1 MKYSVKPYEV
11 PRPRRRGAR
20 QELPTPPAS
29 PKPLPTFKVDAGSGD
44 EARRLVRTRYE
55 QQGRT
60 IRSLNATG
68 EFDLIVYVE
77 TK

>member
-1 MKYSVKPYEV
+1 LKYTVKPYEV
-11 PRPRRRGAR
+11 ARRRKRAAR
-20 QELPTPPAS
+20 EAAPTPSA
-29 PKPLPTFKVDAGSGD
+29 PKPMPVFNVEAGSD
-44 EARRLVRTRYE
+44 TEARRLVRKRYE

-68 EFDLIVYVE
+68 DDSLIVYVE

>member
-11 PRPRRRGAR
+11 PRRRSRVAR
-20 QELPTPPAS
+20 EAAATSA
-29 PKPLPTFKVDAGSGD
+29 PKPLPAFNVEAGSD
-44 EARRLVRTRYE
+44 TEARRLVRLRYE

-68 EFDLIVYVE
+68 DDSLIVYVE

>member
-11 PRPRRRGAR
+11 PRRRSRVAR
-20 QELPTPPAS
+20 EAAPPPS
-29 PKPLPTFKVDAGSGD
+29 PPKPLPTFNVEAGSD
-44 EARRLVRTRYE
+44 TEARRLVRLRYE

-60 IRSLNATG
+60 IRSLNATD
-68 EFDLIVYVE
+68 EFALIVYVE

>member
-1 MKYSVKPYEV
+1 LKYSVKPYEV
-11 PRPRRRGAR
+11 ARRRKRDA
-20 QELPTPPAS
+20 TPPSS
-29 PKPLPTFKVDAGSGD
+29 PKPLPAYSVEAGSD
-44 EARRLVRTRYE
+44 TEARRLVRLRYE

-68 EFDLIVYVE
+68 EFALIVYVE

>member
-11 PRPRRRGAR
+11 ARRRKRDAT
-20 QELPTPPAS
+20 TPSS
-29 PKPLPTFKVDAGSGD
+29 PKPLPAYSVEAGSD
-44 EARRLVRTRYE
+44 TEARRLVRLRYE

-68 EFDLIVYVE
+68 EFALIVYVE

>member
-1 MKYSVKPYEV
+1 MKYSVKPYDV
-11 PRPRRRGAR
+11 ARRRKRAAR
-20 QELPTPPAS
+20 DATPPS
-29 PKPLPTFKVDAGSGD
+29 PPKPLPAYTVEAGSD
-44 EARRLVRTRYE
+44 TEARRLVRLRYE

-68 EFDLIVYVE
+68 DYSLIVYVE

>member
-11 PRPRRRGAR
+11 PRRRSRVAR
-20 QELPTPPAS
+20 EAATSPSA
-29 PKPLPTFKVDAGSGD
+29 PKPLPAFNVEAGSD
-44 EARRLVRTRYE
+44 TEARRLVRLRYE

-68 EFDLIVYVE
+68 DDSLIVYVE